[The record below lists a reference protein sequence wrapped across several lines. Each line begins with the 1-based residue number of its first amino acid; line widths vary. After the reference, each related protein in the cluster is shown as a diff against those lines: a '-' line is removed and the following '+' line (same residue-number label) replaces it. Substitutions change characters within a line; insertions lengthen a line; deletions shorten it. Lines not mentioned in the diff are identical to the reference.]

1 MKMMYHPFR
10 AKNIIKSLSQG
21 CRPRLYSVSPSGFT
35 STYRN
40 FNLVVTIHELPL
52 HTVTK
57 AFAMLVQP
65 CSLNRNILV
74 QSRTIEPAK
83 QHRALTD
90 TAALRIFKILD

>member
-1 MKMMYHPFR
+1 MF
-10 AKNIIKSLSQG
+10 L
-21 CRPRLYSVSPSGFT
+21 F
-35 STYRN
+35 RN
-40 FNLVVTIHELPL
+40 FNLVVAIHELPL

-90 TAALRIFKILD
+90 TAALRHFKIPD